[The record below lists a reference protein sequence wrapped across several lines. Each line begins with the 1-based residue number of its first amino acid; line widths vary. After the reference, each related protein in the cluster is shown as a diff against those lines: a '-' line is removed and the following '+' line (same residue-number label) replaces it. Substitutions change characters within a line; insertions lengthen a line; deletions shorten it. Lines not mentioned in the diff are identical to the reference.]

1 MWKHDI
7 LGTQSGSLTSSLLD
21 LNELV
26 QNMVTG
32 NKVVRDDTSGAIN
45 IGTVDFTMNATIAN
59 DYDAKKAGRL
69 AFEEMLKIAQKTGTT
84 SLSRR

>member
-7 LGTQSGSLTSSLLD
+7 LGAQSGSLTSSLLD

-32 NKVVRDDTSGAIN
+32 NKIEREDSNGFSIGN
-45 IGTVDFTMNATIAN
+45 IDFTMNATIAN